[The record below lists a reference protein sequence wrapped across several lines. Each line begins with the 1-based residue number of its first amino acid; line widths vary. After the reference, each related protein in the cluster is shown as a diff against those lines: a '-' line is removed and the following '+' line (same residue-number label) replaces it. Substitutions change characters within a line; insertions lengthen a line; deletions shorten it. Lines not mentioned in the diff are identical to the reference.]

1 VVQKLPREKNMRY
14 ILHAMLILVF
24 ASCAGPATKAAR
36 APQAPSI
43 SQKMME
49 EPSVC
54 YLGNGWVEAIG
65 DAYLINITP
74 EEARRQ
80 ALENARAE
88 AIRYAAGVQ
97 VGSITYDRQVSLHNA
112 AKDREE
118 VQESFATI
126 CEQTSAGKIVEEK
139 PPEWPIDDPKS
150 PLPITVY
157 RSYLKAKVAKERGGV
172 DRISM

>member
-1 VVQKLPREKNMRY
+1 MRY

-49 EPSVC
+49 EPSVRD
-54 YLGNGWVEAIG
+54 LGNGWVEAIG

-80 ALENARAE
+80 ALA
-88 AIRYAAGVQ
+88 Q
-97 VGSITYDRQVSLHNA
+97 L
-112 AKDREE
+112 
-118 VQESFATI
+118 
-126 CEQTSAGKIVEEK
+126 SAQ
-139 PPEWPIDDPKS
+139 D
-150 PLPITVY
+150 
-157 RSYLKAKVAKERGGV
+157 
-172 DRISM
+172 

>member
-1 VVQKLPREKNMRY
+1 
-14 ILHAMLILVF
+14 
-24 ASCAGPATKAAR
+24 
-36 APQAPSI
+36 
-43 SQKMME
+43 
-49 EPSVC
+49 
-54 YLGNGWVEAIG
+54 
-65 DAYLINITP
+65 NITP

-139 PPEWPIDDPKS
+139 PPEWWLVRIPRYER
-150 PLPITVY
+150 TEAMAVY
-157 RSYLKAKVAKERGGV
+157 EIRP
-172 DRISM
+172 